1 MDIAALSVVNSQA
14 SLSQS
19 VGIQVLSLAK
29 DQSIQ
34 QGNDLVRMMEQS
46 INPNIGKNLDI
57 KV

>member
-1 MDIAALSVVNSQA
+1 MDIAALSIVNSQA
-14 SLSQS
+14 SLLQS

-34 QGNDLVRMMEQS
+34 QSNDLLRMMEQS